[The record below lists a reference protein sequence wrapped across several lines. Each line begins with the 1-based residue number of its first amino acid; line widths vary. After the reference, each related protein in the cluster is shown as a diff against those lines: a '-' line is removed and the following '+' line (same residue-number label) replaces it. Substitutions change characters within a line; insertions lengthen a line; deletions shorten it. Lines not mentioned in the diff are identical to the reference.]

1 IFHAFTFLIG
11 EDDLAFLHGVTFT
24 DFHGRLHADIVTA
37 KNGHRTDRGPLPDVL
52 ARFAC
57 DGKIKSPLD
66 FDHSCSPIE
75 RFWILGTGKAS
86 SFLPGALLSCSRHKP
101 VSTHRR
107 PLCRRAPL

>member
-1 IFHAFTFLIG
+1 
-11 EDDLAFLHGVTFT
+11 
-24 DFHGRLHADIVTA
+24 IVTA
-37 KNGHRTDRGPLPDVL
+37 EKGHRSDRGPLPDVL

-86 SFLPGALLSCSRHKP
+86 SVLPGTLPCAVAISRSARTADPCVGGRHYNDGPAGLPAKCLSQIK
-101 VSTHRR
+101 V
-107 PLCRRAPL
+107 